1 MCSLSKD
8 EEFYSDIIAYKNY
21 YERML
26 VVGMI
31 VSTLKMVNVYSAGKH
46 QDSGGR
52 CATGLT
58 TRGYNSSGCLKFQ
71 LLVIADYDLTPC
83 W

>member
-1 MCSLSKD
+1 
-8 EEFYSDIIAYKNY
+8 
-21 YERML
+21 ML

-31 VSTLKMVNVYSAGKH
+31 VPILKIVNVHSAGKH

-58 TRGYNSSGCLKFQ
+58 TRGYNSSGCSKFQ
-71 LLVIADYDLTPC
+71 LLEVADYDLTPC
-83 W
+83 L